1 MKKLD
6 IKLNDA
12 ECAKLEALSE
22 ATGMS
27 KAAVLKR
34 SLQTNSPIHLVLI
47 NKYLFEVSRLLD
59 ANDTE
64 AARKEIMDLCL
75 TLSL

>member
-1 MKKLD
+1 MKKID
-6 IKLNDA
+6 IKLNDT
-12 ECAKLEALSE
+12 ESAKLEALSE

-34 SLQTNSPIHLVLI
+34 SLQTDSPINLILI

-75 TLSL
+75 TLS